1 MSGYFLRSAGRWYLF
16 CCWVSPETAPDTLY
30 STMVQAPGSDEYDT
44 HSTLKETVTM
54 PHSHVLEGRAR
65 AAAAM
70 AVLVLCGLLFGGCA
84 STTLQAQ
91 WTDPQFAGQS
101 LRGATVLVV
110 CDASDAVIERL
121 CQDQLATQV
130 AAAAATPA
138 TAPDTNHP
146 TAVGGHLP
154 ENVFAAARRAGA
166 KAILVSTIVPDATV
180 VQPSPTIGFGLG
192 GFRSTGGWHRSSG
205 IGTGVGV
212 AVPVGADR
220 VQTAY
225 AATMTL
231 TDVDTRRLMWTSRVT
246 TPASPDVNTQV
257 SKLAKAGVEAAQQ
270 AGLL

>member
-1 MSGYFLRSAGRWYLF
+1 
-16 CCWVSPETAPDTLY
+16 
-30 STMVQAPGSDEYDT
+30 
-44 HSTLKETVTM
+44 M
-54 PHSHVLEGRAR
+54 PHSNVLEGHAR
-65 AAAAM
+65 AAAIM
-70 AVLVLCGLLFGGCA
+70 VLLVLCGALFGGCA

-121 CQDQLATQV
+121 CQDQLAAQV
-130 AAAAATPA
+130 AATAAVPV
-138 TAPDTNHP
+138 TAPDANHP
-146 TAVGGHLP
+146 MAGGGPLP
-154 ENVFAAARRAGA
+154 ENVFATARRVGA
-166 KAILVSTIVPDATV
+166 KAILVSTIVPDVTV
-180 VQPSPTIGFGLG
+180 VQPSPTIGFGFG
-192 GFRSTGGWHRSSG
+192 GFLSAGGWHRSSG

-231 TDVDTRRLMWTSRVT
+231 TDVDTGRLMWTSKVT
-246 TPASPDVNTQV
+246 TSASQDVSTQV
-257 SKLAKAGVEAAQQ
+257 NKLAKAGVEAAQQ